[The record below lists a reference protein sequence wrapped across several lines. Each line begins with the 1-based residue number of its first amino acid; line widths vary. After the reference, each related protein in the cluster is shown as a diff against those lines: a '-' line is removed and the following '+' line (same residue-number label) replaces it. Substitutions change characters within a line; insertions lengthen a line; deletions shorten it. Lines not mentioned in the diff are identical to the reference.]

1 MPLARKTAGP
11 AFAIKEENRAGL
23 DLWPMLLAALLAVSF
38 AIVLVPAVFLAVTS
52 LHDRAGGGLTFVNY
66 VSAFTHP
73 RHLTALANTIALGAA
88 SSSIG
93 MVLALP
99 PAWAVSRSDMPLQGL
114 VHFGVMAAFVLPP
127 YLGAIGWILLAG
139 PNAGLLNKLWMALT
153 GSDTGFS
160 NIFSFWG
167 LTCITA
173 FHCFPY
179 IFVFVSGALT
189 LVPSDLDDAG
199 KMAGAAPLRIALS
212 ITLPAVAP
220 ALLAA
225 LAVAFLEAI
234 TLFGPPALIG
244 IPAGVNVAATQIWQ
258 FFEYPIQLEAAA
270 AFSMALLILSLAFA
284 ALQRRL
290 LGRRNYAVLGGK
302 SERHQRT
309 RLGIWRWPFFG
320 YCTLPG
326 ILAAG
331 LPSLVLLQCALSK
344 AWGRG
349 LSFDNFTLG
358 NFSYVLFEQ
367 TGLAQA
373 LFHSTVFSVA
383 VASIALFCGFA
394 AASWT
399 AGSASMLKRPGRLMF
414 TLPLAIPGI
423 VIGIAVY
430 ATFGGSPFYLH
441 GTAAIVIL
449 ALLVRPLGVAF
460 SSSASALNAVSPELG
475 DAARL
480 AGATGLQAFR
490 FVTAPMLKDAMIGLW
505 LIIFIAALR
514 ELSTVIFLAGPST
527 RLIPVALIDL
537 MESGKFEA
545 VAALGLILLALC
557 ASAAA
562 LGRRYLGPGFV
573 LR

>member
-1 MPLARKTAGP
+1 MPLVHRRAGP
-11 AFAIKEENRAGL
+11 AFTIKEQNRARL
-23 DLWPMLLAALLAVSF
+23 DLTPVLIVVVLAFSF
-38 AIVLVPAVFLAVTS
+38 LIVLVPALFLAAVS
-52 LHDRAGGGLTFVNY
+52 LHDKEGGGLTFANY
-66 VSAFTHP
+66 AAIFAHP
-73 RHLTALANTIALGAA
+73 RYLTAFANTIALGAA
-88 SSSIG
+88 AASIG
-93 MVLALP
+93 MALALP
-99 PAWAVSRSDMPLQGL
+99 LAWAVSRSDMPLQGL
-114 VHFGVMAAFVLPP
+114 VYFGVIAAFVLPP

-139 PNAGLLNKLWMALT
+139 PNAGLLNKLWMALA
-153 GSDTGFS
+153 GSDTGFL

-167 LTCITA
+167 LAAITA

-179 IFVFVSGALT
+179 IFVFVSSALA
-189 LVPSDLDDAG
+189 LVASDLEDAG
-199 KMAGAAPLRIALS
+199 KLAGAKPLRIALA

-225 LAVAFLEAI
+225 LGVAFLEAI

-284 ALQRRL
+284 ALERRL
-290 LGRRNYAVLGGK
+290 LGSRNYAVLGGK
-302 SERHQRT
+302 SERRQRT

-320 YCTLPG
+320 YCS
-326 ILAAG
+326 LAGLLTAG
-331 LPSLVLLQCALSK
+331 LPALVLLQCALSK

-349 LSFDNFTLG
+349 LSFENFTLG

-367 TGLAQA
+367 AGLAGA
-373 LFHSTVFSVA
+373 LFHSTVFSII

-394 AASWT
+394 AASW
-399 AGSASMLKRPGRLMF
+399 ASSSAPLLSRLMRLMLM
-414 TLPLAIPGI
+414 LPLALPGI

-430 ATFGGSPFYLH
+430 ATFGASPFYLH

-460 SSSASALNAVSPELG
+460 SSSASALQAVSPELG
-475 DAARL
+475 DAARVT
-480 AGATGLQAFR
+480 GATKLQVFR
-490 FVTAPMLKDAMIGLW
+490 FVTAPMLKDSMIGLW

-514 ELSTVIFLAGPST
+514 ELSTVIFLAGPNT
-527 RLIPVALIDL
+527 RLVPVALIDL

-557 ASAAA
+557 AGAAV
-562 LGRRYLGPGFV
+562 LGRRYLGPGFAI
-573 LR
+573 R